1 MNKPI
6 CVLQSSLFTR
16 SGYGEWSMAMAKSL
30 LRYDKFDLKINPTR
44 WGGCPSKNTLEE
56 LDDDFEKELFNRIV
70 RQPLQK
76 QPEVFIQISIPN
88 EFQTPAKFNI
98 GMTAGIETTI
108 PPGEWVE
115 GLNRMNVNFVLSK
128 AVKEVFEKVAFV
140 KQNPDGRKE
149 DIKLAKPMEVVNWG
163 ADTTIY
169 KKTSDTIPSIEEA
182 FSPIK
187 EDFCFLFVGQW
198 THQNGLYGDRKDI
211 GMLIKTF
218 CETFKGSKNK
228 PALILKTSGVS
239 FSKIDKHECLTRI
252 HKIKQEVGGDLPNI
266 YLLHGELSDVEM
278 NALFNHEKVK
288 VHISFTHG
296 EGYGHPLLLA
306 SLSGKPVMVSDWSGH
321 LDFLDQTTANLLPG
335 DIQPIS
341 GESVNQW
348 LTKESSWFYVNYEK
362 AKEKMRGI
370 ITNYD
375 KVLEKAERG
384 RVQNMEKFSN
394 ESIDKQFHAMLDK
407 YIPTFEME
415 QKIILPK
422 LKTLQFLKL
431 KKIEFPKLKKIESV
445 G

>member
-1 MNKPI
+1 MNKPMCI
-6 CVLQSSLFTR
+6 LQSSLFTR

-30 LRYDKFDLKINPTR
+30 LRYDKFDLKIVPTR
-44 WGGCPSKNTLEE
+44 WGGCPSKNTLAE
-56 LDDDFEKELFNRIV
+56 LDDDAEKELFNRIL

-76 QPEVFIQISIPN
+76 QPEVFIQMTIPN

-98 GMTAGIETTI
+98 GMTAGIETTL

-128 AVKEVFEKVAFV
+128 AVKETFEKVSFS
-140 KQNPDGRKE
+140 KQHPDGRKE
-149 DIKLAKPMEVVNWG
+149 EIKSIKPMEVVNWG
-163 ADTTIY
+163 VDTTIY
-169 KKTSDTIPSIEEA
+169 KKTSDTISSIEET

-218 CETFKGSKNK
+218 CEAFKGSKNK

-239 FSKIDKHECLTRI
+239 FSKIDKHECLNRI
-252 HKIKQEVGGDLPNI
+252 HKIKQEVGEDLPNI

-321 LDFLDQTTANLLPG
+321 LDFLDQTIATLLSG
-335 DIQPIS
+335 DIKPIS

-348 LTKESSWFYVNYEK
+348 LIKESSWFYVNYEK
-362 AKEKMRGI
+362 AKEKMKGI
-370 ITNYD
+370 ISNYD
-375 KVLEKAERG
+375 KVLEKSERG
-384 RVQNMEKFSN
+384 RIQNMEKFSN

-407 YIPTFEME
+407 YIPTFSVE
-415 QKIILPK
+415 QKIVLP
-422 LKTLQFLKL
+422 KL
-431 KKIEFPKLKKIESV
+431 KKIELPKLKKIESV
-445 G
+445 VTV